1 MFVSLPTGDG
11 LVMGV
16 LGFTHDDLDDM
27 KAGRILAPIDLRAN
41 FEVGMAV
48 PSLIQIAVRPTDEKL
63 WELIYE
69 AAPGSKGKFQAFDT
83 DDER

>member
-11 LVMGV
+11 LVIGV
-16 LGFTHDDLDDM
+16 LGFSHADLDAM
-27 KAGRILAPIDLRAN
+27 KEGQTLAAIDLRAN

-48 PSLIQIAVRPTDEKL
+48 PSVIQIAVQPTDEDL
-63 WELIYE
+63 WQMIYD